1 MENKMDTQ
9 HIVEAYLE
17 DFFGHDLLET
27 LTPEELAEAIIVV
40 NKLAYAVNDHFG
52 LYENKKDKDRDE
64 PESALG
70 ILAPDEHVKAL
81 NLANAIRTMQDT
93 AFKRKSGPPQTR

>member
-1 MENKMDTQ
+1 MDTQ

-52 LYENKKDKDRDE
+52 LYEDRKNRDNDQ